1 MSEQPEKR
9 ERGERRIRS
18 FVRRQGRLT
27 EGQSRALDEFWQDY
41 GLELAQGPLNIA
53 GSFGRE
59 APTILEIGFGNGD
72 SLLAMA
78 ESQPEKNFIGIE
90 VHRPGVG
97 GLINNAQRSG
107 THNIRVYCDDAI
119 EVLKQIPDGS
129 LAGVQLFFP
138 DPWHKK
144 RHHKRRIVQQQ
155 FAENIAS
162 KLQSGGYF
170 HMATDW
176 ENYAEHMM
184 EVMSA
189 CDLYENKMGQGNYSP
204 RPDYRPETKFERRGI
219 RLGHGVWDLI
229 FIKK

>member
-1 MSEQPEKR
+1 MTEQPEKR

-27 EGQSRALDEFWQDY
+27 EGQSRALEDFWQDY
-41 GLELAQGPLNIA
+41 GLELSEEPLNIA
-53 GSFGRE
+53 ECFGRE

-78 ESQPEKNFIGIE
+78 ENQPDKNFIGIE

-97 GLINNAQRSG
+97 GLINNAQRNG
-107 THNIRVYCDDAI
+107 TDNIRVYCDDAI
-119 EVLKQIPDGS
+119 EVLKRIPEGS
-129 LAGVQLFFP
+129 LAGLQLFFP

-144 RHHKRRIVQQQ
+144 RHHKRRIVQPA
-155 FAENIAS
+155 FAETIAS

-189 CDLYENKMGQGNYSP
+189 CELYDNNG
-204 RPDYRPETKFERRGI
+204 
-219 RLGHGVWDLI
+219 
-229 FIKK
+229 

>member
-1 MSEQPEKR
+1 MTDQPEKR

-27 EGQSRALDEFWQDY
+27 EGQSRALDNFWQQY
-41 GLELAQGPLNIA
+41 GLELADGKLDIGKA
-53 GSFGRE
+53 FGRE

-78 ESQPEKNFIGIE
+78 ENQPEKNFVGIE

-97 GLINNAQRSG
+97 GLINNAERNG
-107 THNIRVYCDDAI
+107 TDNIRVYCEDAI
-119 EVLKQIPDGS
+119 EVLKQVPSES

-144 RHHKRRIVQQQ
+144 RHHKRRIVQPE
-155 FAENIAS
+155 FAKMIAS
-162 KLQSGGYF
+162 KLQPGGYF

-184 EVMSA
+184 EVMSG
-189 CDLYENKMGQGNYSP
+189 CELYENKAGDQQYSP